1 MDEIMERKI
10 RYILQKINSHTVKNG
25 RRGYLYPQPSSPN
38 TRNAHTYLQ
47 GSFELMDISL
57 S

>member
-25 RRGYLYPQPSSPN
+25 RREYLYPQPSSPN

-47 GSFELMDISL
+47 GSKDIS